1 MSEVLLV
8 TNPVNVSYLTGFD
21 GSFGWALY
29 DVGSGEVFLITDAR
43 YAGYVDKTVNDGV
56 VVGGLKLRPME
67 VLKNRIVELGV
78 KKLAFE
84 AGHMTY
90 EKLDVFRDNNKGI
103 EFVGKKD
110 VIEKMRVVK
119 SDKELDLIK
128 QSQEKCGEIF
138 EVVKSEL
145 KIGMSEKDVAWLIK
159 ELAYEAGCD
168 DLSFDSIVAF
178 GENSAVPHHRSSER
192 VLVKGDVVLIDMG
205 VVWQGYCSDMT
216 RVLFTDS
223 PTDRQ
228 REVYECVLRAN
239 KKALEAVVEGVG
251 CVKLD
256 GVARGVISEAGLGDE
271 FCHSLGHGVGLE
283 VHEKPALSPR
293 SEGEL
298 SAGMVVTI
306 EPGIYLEGEFGVRI
320 EDLVVVEK
328 NGVRNL
334 TSVSKELEVI
344 DI

>member
-1 MSEVLLV
+1 MSDVLLV
-8 TNPVNVSYLTGFD
+8 TNPNNVRYLTGFD

-43 YAGYVDKTVNDGV
+43 YAGYVDKVVNDGV
-56 VVGGLKLRPME
+56 VVGDLKLRPME
-67 VLKNRIVELGV
+67 ALKNRIVELGV
-78 KKLAFE
+78 KKLGFE

-90 EKLDVFRDNNKGI
+90 EKLDVFCENIKGI
-103 EFVGKKD
+103 EFVAKKD
-110 VIEKMRVVK
+110 VIERMRVVK
-119 SDKELDLIK
+119 SDLELDLIK

-138 EVVKSEL
+138 EVVKKEL
-145 KIGMSEKDVAWLIK
+145 KLGVSEREVAWRIK
-159 ELAYEAGCD
+159 ELAFEAGCD

-178 GENSAVPHHRSSER
+178 GENSAVPHHHSSER
-192 VLVKGDVVLIDMG
+192 VLTKGDVVLIDMG

-216 RVLFTDS
+216 RVLFTDY
-223 PTDRQ
+223 PTDSQ

-239 KKALEAVVEGVG
+239 KKALDAVVDRVG
-251 CVKLD
+251 CVELD
-256 GVARGVISEAGLGDE
+256 AAARGVISEAGFGEE

-298 SAGMVVTI
+298 SARTVVTI

-334 TSVSKELEVI
+334 TSVAKELEVI
-344 DI
+344 DV